1 MKIKNFCLLAVAV
14 LLSAG
19 VAQAQKV
26 SKSDESVEFHPH
38 WNIQVMGGAGYT
50 IGEANYMQLFSPAA
64 ALNLGWQIAPSF
76 GLRIGASGWQ
86 GKGHALANGIEGY
99 SFNYVQGSLDAV
111 LDLGNLFAGY
121 KHNRVVSPYIFLG
134 GGAAYGFNN
143 GANSAKS
150 VTPSAYF
157 EYLWTNHMISPV
169 GRGGVG
175 LNFRLSDVI
184 SLVLEANANVLS
196 DKFNSKKA
204 GNPDFQFNALAG
216 LKINL
221 GKPYT
226 KKVAA
231 PVEVVDNSAAERE
244 AARLAAEKAAA
255 EKAAAE
261 KAAAEKAAREAAEK
275 AAREKAAR
283 DAAMQNFCT
292 FFELDSHEI
301 TAPEAAKLNDY
312 VQWLKENPAVNIAI
326 TGYADVQTGK
336 HAHNLTLSK
345 NRVNAVKDYLTKAGI
360 APERISSDYKGDTVQ
375 PFAVN
380 EQNRVVVSL
389 VK

>member
-1 MKIKNFCLLAVAV
+1 MKIKNLSLLAVAV
-14 LLSAG
+14 LLGAG

-26 SKSDESVEFHPH
+26 SKSDSSVEFRRH

-50 IGEANYMQLFSPAA
+50 IGETNYTQLFSPAA
-64 ALNLGWQIAPSF
+64 SLNVGWQITPAF

-86 GKGHALANGIEGY
+86 GKGHAIANGAEGY
-99 SFNYVQGSLDAV
+99 SFNYAQGSLDAV

-134 GGAAYGFNN
+134 GGAAAGFNN
-143 GANSAKS
+143 GAKS
-150 VTPSAYF
+150 VKSVAPAEYF
-157 EYLWTNHMISPV
+157 GLLWNRMISPV

-175 LNFRLSDVI
+175 LNFRLSDVVSI
-184 SLVLEANANVLS
+184 MVEANANVLS

-216 LKINL
+216 LKFNL

-226 KKVAA
+226 KKVTV

-261 KAAAEKAAREAAEK
+261 KAAAEKAAREAAER

-283 DAAMQNFCT
+283 DAAMQQFCT
-292 FFELDSHEI
+292 FFDLDKYDI
-301 TAPEAAKLNDY
+301 APAEAAKLDDY

-336 HAHNLTLSK
+336 HAHNLTLSR

-360 APERISSDYKGDTVQ
+360 APKRISSDYKGDTVQ
-375 PFAVN
+375 PFSVN

>member
-1 MKIKNFCLLAVAV
+1 MKIKNLSLLAVAV

-26 SKSDESVEFHPH
+26 SKSDDTIEFRPH
-38 WNIQVMGGAGYT
+38 WNIQLMGGAGYT

-64 ALNLGWQIAPSF
+64 ALNLGWQITPSF
-76 GLRIGASGWQ
+76 GLRLGASGWQ
-86 GKGHALANGIEGY
+86 GKGHAILNGVEGY
-99 SFNYVQGSLDAV
+99 SFNYAQGSLDAV

-134 GGAAYGFNN
+134 GGAAAGFGN
-143 GANSAKS
+143 GANSVKS
-150 VTPSAYF
+150 VTPGVYF
-157 EYLWTNHMISPV
+157 EYLWNRMISPV

-175 LNFRLSDVI
+175 LNFRLSDIVSI
-184 SLVLEANANVLS
+184 MVEANANVLS

-221 GKPYT
+221 GKPYN
-226 KKVAA
+226 KKVVAPVVVPAPAPQPAA
-231 PVEVVDNSAAERE
+231 PVVEEKPAPQEPAPAPAPVIEEKKIEEV
-244 AARLAAEKAAA
+244 L
-255 EKAAAE
+255 
-261 KAAAEKAAREAAEK
+261 
-275 AAREKAAR
+275 
-283 DAAMQNFCT
+283 T
-292 FFELDSHEI
+292 FFELDKYDI
-301 TAPEAAKLNDY
+301 LPAEAAKLDEFA
-312 VQWLKENPAVNIAI
+312 QWLSKNPDAKVSI
-326 TGYADVQTGK
+326 TGYADVKTGN
-336 HAHNLTLSK
+336 HPYNLRLSK
-345 NRVNAVKDYLTKAGI
+345 SRANAVKDYLVKAGI

-375 PFAVN
+375 PFNVN

>member
-1 MKIKNFCLLAVAV
+1 MKIKNLSILAVAV

-26 SKSDESVEFHPH
+26 SKSDDSIEFRPH
-38 WNIQVMGGAGYT
+38 WNIQLMGGAGYT

-64 ALNLGWQIAPSF
+64 ALNLGWQITPSF
-76 GLRIGASGWQ
+76 GLRLGASGLQ
-86 GKGHALANGIEGY
+86 GKGHSILNGVEKY
-99 SFNYVQGSLDAV
+99 SFNYAQGALDLV

-134 GGAAYGFNN
+134 GGAAFGFNN
-143 GANSAKS
+143 GANSVKS
-150 VTPSAYF
+150 VTPASYF
-157 EYLWTNHMISPV
+157 EYLWPKNLVSPV

-175 LNFRLSDVI
+175 LNFRLSDIVSI
-184 SLVLEANANVLS
+184 MVEANANVLS

-226 KKVAA
+226 KKVVA
-231 PVEVVDNSAAERE
+231 PVVVPTPAPAPKPEAPAVEEKPAPQEPAPAPAPVCEEKKIEEV
-244 AARLAAEKAAA
+244 L
-255 EKAAAE
+255 
-261 KAAAEKAAREAAEK
+261 
-275 AAREKAAR
+275 
-283 DAAMQNFCT
+283 T
-292 FFELDSHEI
+292 FFELDKYEI
-301 TAPEAAKLNDY
+301 LPAEAAKLDEFA
-312 VQWLKENPAVNIAI
+312 QWLSKNPDVKVSV
-326 TGYADVQTGK
+326 TGYADVKTGN
-336 HAHNLTLSK
+336 HPYNLRLSK
-345 NRVNAVKDYLTKAGI
+345 SRADAVKDYLTKAGI

-375 PFAVN
+375 PFTVN